1 MNEDKATRYHRLRR
15 RALSSV
21 VGLTGLLFT
30 LMLLTGA
37 SKALRDF
44 LVPATPIDIAW
55 LSGVGLFALCIA
67 LSHEVITLPS
77 RVYLGR
83 LEWRYRPAMASS
95 GGVVQEYLKGTAV
108 LLSIGPVGAV
118 VMYAAIRAWPSGW
131 WIIVGAGFGL
141 VVMLLVKVGPLVLP
155 WFATVTPVVRPE
167 LGLRLER
174 LAAHAGA
181 AEIKVYQYR
190 MGNGSQR
197 SNAALVGAGQSRR
210 ILLSETLV
218 TGYSDEEIE
227 IVLAHELAHHLHADI
242 WKGLLMDLV
251 VIMVG
256 CYASS
261 RALVV
266 LGPSLG
272 LLGPSDP
279 AGLPL
284 VILTG
289 GSVALAMVPFANF
302 VSRQQERRADR
313 FALEVT
319 KSPEAFVSVIRRIG
333 EEHLAERPSRWLAFL
348 CYAHP
353 PVHERIAAAG
363 TLTQA

>member
-55 LSGVGLFALCIA
+55 LSGVALFALCIA
-67 LSHEVITLPS
+67 LSHELITLPF

-141 VVMLLVKVGPLVLP
+141 VVMLLVKVGPLELAWVAPL
-155 WFATVTPVVRPE
+155 TPEVRPE
-167 LGLRLER
+167 
-174 LAAHAGA
+174 
-181 AEIKVYQYR
+181 
-190 MGNGSQR
+190 
-197 SNAALVGAGQSRR
+197 VG
-210 ILLSETLV
+210 
-218 TGYSDEEIE
+218 
-227 IVLAHELAHHLHADI
+227 
-242 WKGLLMDLV
+242 
-251 VIMVG
+251 
-256 CYASS
+256 
-261 RALVV
+261 
-266 LGPSLG
+266 
-272 LLGPSDP
+272 
-279 AGLPL
+279 
-284 VILTG
+284 
-289 GSVALAMVPFANF
+289 
-302 VSRQQERRADR
+302 
-313 FALEVT
+313 
-319 KSPEAFVSVIRRIG
+319 
-333 EEHLAERPSRWLAFL
+333 
-348 CYAHP
+348 
-353 PVHERIAAAG
+353 
-363 TLTQA
+363 